1 MNQDRTMQFIVDNL
15 AAVTAS
21 QQQAEVR
28 ATRAERRIESTERH
42 IKGITTLLK
51 LGMKL
56 IVEIQQNHRELQT
69 EIKELAAQQKRT
81 DQRFNRWLDSLKNGS
96 NGHSGQKKR

>member
-1 MNQDRTMQFIVDNL
+1 MDQERTMQFILDNL

-28 ATRAERRIESTERH
+28 AARIDRQ
-42 IKGITTLLK
+42 IKAVQTLMRT
-51 LGMKL
+51 GMKL
-56 IVEIQQNHRELQT
+56 IVRLEKGQQRLHA

-81 DQRFNRWLDSLKNGS
+81 DQKLDRWLGSLKNGS
-96 NGHSGQKKR
+96 NGH